1 MKQLIILLLLI
12 GSFVAFTTRQASA
25 VVYCVFGVYQ
35 PGCVARPVFVAPR
48 AVVVAPRPVIVA
60 PRRAVVGCSAPKSL
74 LTIAYQLRIGWTSS
88 QRRTL
93 IIEIYA
99 VHESPIGTFR
109 KCPARWCLG
118 SSKWAFNGGHRYIR
132 TRRNAA
138 HPPAHTQTALM
149 LALHWPSEP
158 RPLDPLPFGHWSR
171 RTPVTIGIGRYRLS
185 SLLARDGA
193 RTTRSTERSNARR
206 NRWFL
211 NFLSGSRA
219 GLRHLVRER
228 HMPVGTMATRAI
240 VPRTEPAVLS
250 AVVNLRRG
258 SKWLVNG
265 SLVPEPR
272 YADNSQSVSQ
282 KAEFSGWLKRKTGR
296 VCRTKVFAASQSKN
310 RLPHAVRG
318 RGCRTV

>member
-1 MKQLIILLLLI
+1 
-12 GSFVAFTTRQASA
+12 
-25 VVYCVFGVYQ
+25 
-35 PGCVARPVFVAPR
+35 
-48 AVVVAPRPVIVA
+48 
-60 PRRAVVGCSAPKSL
+60 
-74 LTIAYQLRIGWTSS
+74 
-88 QRRTL
+88 
-93 IIEIYA
+93 
-99 VHESPIGTFR
+99 
-109 KCPARWCLG
+109 
-118 SSKWAFNGGHRYIR
+118 
-132 TRRNAA
+132 
-138 HPPAHTQTALM
+138 M
-149 LALHWPSEP
+149 LALHWPSGP

-193 RTTRSTERSNARR
+193 RNHSINRTVQRSTKPPVPEFFVRLAR
-206 NRWFL
+206 WAASL
-211 NFLSGSRA
+211 GSRTSYA
-219 GLRHLVRER
+219 RWDNGHKGNSPEN
-228 HMPVGTMATRAI
+228 GTC
-240 VPRTEPAVLS
+240 RTM
-250 AVVNLRRG
+250 AVVNLRQG